1 MQQDPETPSNG
12 SPHSRLE
19 DLVARGVAWM
29 VGVSCRHAWL
39 VTIAVLAATAG
50 ILVYA
55 GQNLGIHGD
64 TESLFSPD
72 LPFKQRE
79 HRYLE
84 VFPAQNDNL
93 FIVVDATT
101 PERAGE
107 AAAALAARMQAM
119 PERFHDV
126 YLPGGG
132 EFFER
137 HAFLYLK
144 TEELEKLADQLAEVQ
159 PYIAELALDGS
170 LRGLA
175 SMTARGVRA
184 VRDGDIGGER
194 LASIFQ
200 HMDEAVR
207 ARSDGRH
214 YELSW
219 AEVLASADFPG
230 DPRRRFLMA
239 QPVLDRNDLQ
249 PGKRAI
255 LEVRRV
261 AEELGLTPGSGV
273 QVRITGDVAL
283 SYEEMEVVRG
293 QAASSAIGSIV
304 LVALLLVH
312 SLRSVRLFLAT
323 LLLLLVGLVWTAGFA
338 TLSVGRLNLISS
350 SFAVIFI
357 GLGVDFGIHLC
368 LRYNELLS
376 QVRSHTHAMRGAAYD
391 VGTSIVLGGATT
403 AIGFLAFIGTGF
415 VGVAELGIIS
425 AGGLVVS
432 VFLTFTLLPAL
443 MSLRPRPAD
452 GVDRSEAGWSGA
464 RLSALP
470 IRHPRF
476 VRTAALALGVGSILL
491 LPLARFDNNPL
502 NVRDPSSESVRT
514 FNDLLEKGGTSPWT
528 LDGVA
533 PDLATAEAIAQR
545 VRGLDVVD
553 RVVTV
558 ADYIPSDQDEK
569 LDIIGDVRLFMA
581 PTPGPGGLPEPA
593 TQQEQIDALKQL
605 EAEIGALVASGAPPA
620 LAAPSQRLHESLGAY
635 LAKLASDQLPV
646 SSVGDLEASLMG
658 TLREQL
664 RILDAA
670 LTAGHVTLQNL
681 PGALRE
687 RMITADG
694 RVRVQI
700 FPRYDIGDR
709 KNLAAFV
716 DQVREVMPEVAGSA
730 AEVLESGRAVVRSL
744 QQALLGAVV
753 AITIVLLLVWRRIDD
768 TALVLIP
775 LFLAAA
781 LTVATTVLFDIPFNF
796 ADVIVLP
803 LLLGMGVDSC
813 VHLIHRARFPIAHDQ
828 GILGTSTARAV
839 FYSALT
845 SIFGFGTMGFA
856 SHVGLAT
863 LGQML
868 TLGVTYSMLCNMVV
882 LPALIS
888 LRSER
893 QRRIAGPSAPA
904 QADGA

>member
-304 LVALLLVH
+304 LVALRLVH

-452 GVDRSEAGWSGA
+452 AVDRSEAGWSGA

-476 VRTAALALGVGSILL
+476 VRTAALAFGVGSILL

>member
-1 MQQDPETPSNG
+1 MPKAHESP
-12 SPHSRLE
+12 PHSWLE
-19 DLVARGVAWM
+19 ERVARGVAWL
-29 VGVSCRHAWL
+29 VGLSCRHAGS
-39 VTIAVLAATAG
+39 VTLGILAATAG

-107 AAAALAARMQAM
+107 AAAALAARMSAM

-159 PYIAELALDGS
+159 PYVAELARDGS

-184 VRDGDIGGER
+184 VREGDIGGER
-194 LASIFQ
+194 LASIFD

-207 ARSDGRH
+207 ARLEGRH

-219 AEVLASADFPG
+219 AEVFASTDFPG
-230 DPRRRFLMA
+230 DPHRRFLLA
-239 QPVLDRNDLQ
+239 QPVLERNDLQ

-255 LEVRRV
+255 LEIRRV
-261 AEELGLTPGSGV
+261 AEELGLGPESGV
-273 QVRITGDVAL
+273 SVRITGDVAL

-338 TLSVGRLNLISS
+338 AVAIGHLNLISS

-376 QVRSHTHAMRGAAYD
+376 QTRSHSHALRGAAYD

-432 VFLTFTLLPAL
+432 VLLTFTLLPAL
-443 MSLRPRPAD
+443 MSLKPRPVD

-464 RLSALP
+464 TLSALP
-470 IRHPRF
+470 IRHPRL

-491 LPLARFDNNPL
+491 LPMARFDNNPL

-533 PDLATAEAIAQR
+533 PDLATAEAIAER
-545 VRGLDVVD
+545 VRALDVVD

-581 PTPGPGGLPEPA
+581 PTPGPGGLPAPA
-593 TQQEQIDALKQL
+593 TTQEQVDELEQL
-605 EAEIGALVASGAPPA
+605 ADEIAELVAVGAPPE
-620 LAAPSQRLHESLGAY
+620 LAAPAQRLHESLGIF
-635 LAKLASDQLPV
+635 LARLASNQLPA
-646 SSVGDLEASLMG
+646 SSVGELETSLMG

-709 KNLAAFV
+709 KRLAAFV
-716 DQVREVMPEVAGSA
+716 DEVREVMPEVAGSA
-730 AEVLESGRAVVRSL
+730 AEVLESGRAVVHSL
-744 QQALLGAVV
+744 RQALLGAVV
-753 AITIVLLLVWRRIDD
+753 AITFVLLLVWRRLDD

-781 LTVATTVLFDIPFNF
+781 LTVATTVLLDIPFNF

-813 VHLIHRARFPIAHDQ
+813 VHMIHRARFPIPHDH
-828 GILGTSTARAV
+828 GVLGTSTARAV

-856 SHVGLAT
+856 SHAGLAT

-868 TLGVTYSMLCNMVV
+868 TLGVTYSMLCNMLV

-893 QRRIAGPSAPA
+893 QRKLEPPSEPA
-904 QADGA
+904 QVGDA